1 MAIIPDLNKVP
12 TMYLQNGL
20 TKANVKSGSKTG
32 LKDKHVSFTGY
43 GMNSDEIV
51 VFGDVRKLP
60 KAIGI
65 SKLASHISLEN
76 IAAGICVNLAAAV
89 LGAAGILSVT
99 AAVIACFA
107 VSAAVLINTLRLK

>member
-1 MAIIPDLNKVP
+1 MDRDI
-12 TMYLQNGL
+12 
-20 TKANVKSGSKTG
+20 
-32 LKDKHVSFTGY
+32 
-43 GMNSDEIV
+43 
-51 VFGDVRKLP
+51 RKLP

-76 IAAGICVNLAAAV
+76 IAAGICVNLVATV